1 MTAAAVTT
9 DATAVEGRIG
19 MPWWL
24 ILLQG
29 IAALVL
35 GFLLLTD
42 AGMTVVVLV
51 QFLGA
56 YWFIDGIFRIV
67 SIFVDR
73 TGWGWKL
80 FGGIVGILA
89 GIVILRHPLWAAVL
103 VPETI
108 AILIGILGVL
118 AGGAQLYSAFKGAGW
133 GAGILGALSIIFGIL
148 ILFNPFGG
156 RPGIAVRLRHP
167 GKSWP
172 GSPPSSPPSRCGAW
186 STRRAPPAAPRARE
200 ETSLAQ

>member
-9 DATAVEGRIG
+9 DSTTEGGRIG

-42 AGMTVVVLV
+42 AGMTTLVLV

-67 SIFVDR
+67 SIFIDR

-89 GIVILRHPLWAAVL
+89 GIFILRHPLWSAFL

-108 AILIGILGVL
+108 ALLIGILGIL

-133 GAGILGALSIIFGIL
+133 GAGILGALSIIFGFL
-148 ILFNPFGG
+148 ILFNPLGAALALPFVFGILG
-156 RPGIAVRLRHP
+156 IVAGIAAIVMSFRVRRLEHSA
-167 GKSWP
+167 G
-172 GSPPSSPPSRCGAW
+172 GA
-186 STRRAPPAAPRARE
+186 
-200 ETSLAQ
+200 

>member
-1 MTAAAVTT
+1 MTAAAVSTG
-9 DATAVEGRIG
+9 ATAVEGRIG

-42 AGMTVVVLV
+42 PGMTVLVLV

-89 GIVILRHPLWAAVL
+89 GIFILRHPLWSAML

-108 AILIGILGVL
+108 AILIGIMGVL
-118 AGGAQLYSAFKGAGW
+118 AGGVQLYSAFKGAGW
-133 GAGILGALSIIFGIL
+133 GQGILGALSIIFGLL
-148 ILFNPFGG
+148 ILFNPFGAALALPFVFG
-156 RPGIAVRLRHP
+156 ILGIVAGIAAIVTAFQVRRLQQTP
-167 GKSWP
+167 G
-172 GSPPSSPPSRCGAW
+172 
-186 STRRAPPAAPRARE
+186 AA
-200 ETSLAQ
+200 

>member
-9 DATAVEGRIG
+9 SVTVVEGRIG

-29 IAALVL
+29 IAALIL

-42 AGMTVVVLV
+42 PGMTVLVLV

-89 GIVILRHPLWAAVL
+89 GIFILRHPLWSAML

-108 AILIGILGVL
+108 ALLIGIMGVL

-133 GAGILGALSIIFGIL
+133 GQGILGALSIIFGIL
-148 ILFNPFGG
+148 ILFNPFGAALALPFVFG
-156 RPGIAVRLRHP
+156 LLGIVAGIATIVTAFQVRRLEHMP
-167 GKSWP
+167 G
-172 GSPPSSPPSRCGAW
+172 
-186 STRRAPPAAPRARE
+186 AA
-200 ETSLAQ
+200 

>member
-148 ILFNPFGG
+148 ILFNPFGAALALPFVFG
-156 RPGIAVRLRHP
+156 ILGIVAGIATIVTAFQVRRLEHAP
-167 GKSWP
+167 G
-172 GSPPSSPPSRCGAW
+172 
-186 STRRAPPAAPRARE
+186 AA
-200 ETSLAQ
+200 